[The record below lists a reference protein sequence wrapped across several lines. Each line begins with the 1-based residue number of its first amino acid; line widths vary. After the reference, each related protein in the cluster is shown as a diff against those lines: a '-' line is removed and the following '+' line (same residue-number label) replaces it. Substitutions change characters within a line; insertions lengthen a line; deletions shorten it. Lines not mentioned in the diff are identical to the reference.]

1 MKITIPKWV
10 EEEDEN
16 RAFLCNSVN
25 AVLKKYPN
33 MTLEEFAKR
42 LDEKIQ
48 FDSVIRVQRALDEQ
62 FELGGGVYAE
72 DE

>member
-1 MKITIPKWV
+1 
-10 EEEDEN
+10 
-16 RAFLCNSVN
+16 VN